1 MGDPFGDHDVGLVDP
16 GGAVRVHK
24 LAWDELVFGLTA
36 EVCWVTI
43 AELGDRLVVDAKN
56 GDTAFEVGDQHQA
69 AVEVDVARHAHSFG
83 DEAFVLAVE
92 IEDLESAVASV
103 GDDELRLAR
112 GALVDPESVGAADLT
127 GSVSGTDDGSD
138 EDAVFGELVDVAT
151 AVAVSDEDV
160 AGRKE
165 RDVGGVPA
173 VAVAVLAGLLGVV
186 EFPDDAAI
194 EVGFG
199 DNSAVDVADVEEL
212 FPSLFAEVE
221 AVSSA
226 GPFGA
231 EGLDEL
237 PFRVEDADGVAADAS

>member
-1 MGDPFGDHDVGLVDP
+1 MSC
-16 GGAVRVHK
+16 
-24 LAWDELVFGLTA
+24 T
-36 EVCWVTI
+36 
-43 AELGDRLVVDAKN
+43 
-56 GDTAFEVGDQHQA
+56 
-69 AVEVDVARHAHSFG
+69 
-83 DEAFVLAVE
+83 
-92 IEDLESAVASV
+92 
-103 GDDELRLAR
+103 
-112 GALVDPESVGAADLT
+112 
-127 GSVSGTDDGSD
+127 VSGTDDGSD
-138 EDAVFGELVDVAT
+138 EGAVFGELVDVAT

-160 AGRKE
+160 AGKKE

-221 AVSSA
+221 AVGSA

-231 EGLDEL
+231 EGLDKL